1 MNNPRILQLEQHLD
15 LLRQQQASLE
25 KEAILLTGLSKTQ
38 AEQRLELDV
47 KPQIRKYE
55 EEYWRLLAGQV
66 EFLNIPEKEAEIVI
80 TEIVKQVG
88 QIEVSNT
95 NYPDEMLKL
104 LGEIRDQLSQPGS
117 SATAKLKGVI
127 SSVPPFFGISYEAE
141 LDTENFFRTHFPT
154 FTSLIR
160 GTIKK

>member
-1 MNNPRILQLEQHLD
+1 MNNTRMLQLEQHLD

-25 KEAILLTGLSKTQ
+25 KEAILLTGLPKTQ

-55 EEYWRLLAGQV
+55 EEFWRILAGEV
-66 EFLNIPEKEAEIVI
+66 KCLDIPEKEAEIVVA
-80 TEIVKQVG
+80 EIVEQVG

-95 NYPDEMLKL
+95 NYSDEILKL
-104 LGEIRDQLSQPGS
+104 LREIRDQLNKPGS
-117 SATAKLKGVI
+117 SAAAKLKGVI

-141 LDTENFFRTHFPT
+141 LDTENFFRSHFPT

-160 GTIKK
+160 RTIKK